1 VCLCVY
7 VKWLGVDLAYGRTAL
22 LTLIYHTLPSLSA
35 YEIITHMHMRAH
47 STQVM
52 PYIAGLIPN
61 LLVVCNSS
69 SREGDVPCQLLALQ
83 CLVAVTRLPSAH
95 RICKA
100 NKLTVSSGLGELMD
114 HPSLILRQAAVETRN
129 TWYILE

>member
-1 VCLCVY
+1 
-7 VKWLGVDLAYGRTAL
+7 
-22 LTLIYHTLPSLSA
+22 
-35 YEIITHMHMRAH
+35 MRAH
-47 STQVM
+47 ITQVM

-69 SREGDVPCQLLALQ
+69 SQEGDVPCQLLALQ
-83 CLVAVTRLPSAH
+83 CLVAVTHLPSAQ